1 MANEWGPHCK
11 GLHLLLPPSKHMYL
25 GCGLSSIERPVP
37 STLLDLESLHLDS
50 VILCSTESDLDVLFD
65 LSGAAAKDSK

>member
-11 GLHLLLPPSKHMYL
+11 GLHLLPPSKHMYL
-25 GCGLSSIERPVP
+25 GCGLSSIERHVP

-50 VILCSTESDLDVLFD
+50 VILCSESDLDMLFD
-65 LSGAAAKDSK
+65 LSGTAAKDSK